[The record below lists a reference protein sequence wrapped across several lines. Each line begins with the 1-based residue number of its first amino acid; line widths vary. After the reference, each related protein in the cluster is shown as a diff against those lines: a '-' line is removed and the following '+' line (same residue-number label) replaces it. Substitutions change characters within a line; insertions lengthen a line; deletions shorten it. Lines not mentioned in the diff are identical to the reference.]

1 MTLEELQDTVKES
14 REIAQVFMSI
24 ADIIEQTILPSDWR
38 NTDPTDDTPR
48 RGGGMREM
56 LSVRQWQ
63 DLFRS
68 GAFQDRSRETQ
79 IRAGWYDWFC
89 ADSAL
94 AGRLQRI
101 GRVVMGITEPAILD
115 NYYVWFKNNCPLDG
129 PLYDDVRFEP
139 LEGDRCGRYFVV
151 SQDCPYE
158 KQKWTLYTERGG
170 FQEPEFGCQS
180 VREMAKYL
188 NSQGKYLAQAMQ
200 LSTVVKKPK
209 KEEPTR

>member
-1 MTLEELQDTVKES
+1 
-14 REIAQVFMSI
+14 MS
-24 ADIIEQTILPSDWR
+24 
-38 NTDPTDDTPR
+38 
-48 RGGGMREM
+48 EM

-63 DLFRS
+63 DLFRK

-89 ADSAL
+89 SDTAL

-158 KQKWTLYTERGG
+158 KQKWTLYTERNG
-170 FQEPEFGCQS
+170 FETPEFSCDK
-180 VREMAKYL
+180 VREMEKYL
-188 NSQGKYLAQAMQ
+188 NSQGKNLAQTMQ
-200 LSTVVKKPK
+200 LSAVVKKPK

>member
-1 MTLEELQDTVKES
+1 
-14 REIAQVFMSI
+14 
-24 ADIIEQTILPSDWR
+24 
-38 NTDPTDDTPR
+38 
-48 RGGGMREM
+48 MREM

-68 GAFQDRSRETQ
+68 GAFRDRSRETQ

-158 KQKWTLYTERGG
+158 KQKWTLYTERNG
-170 FQEPEFGCQS
+170 FDAPEFSCDH
-180 VREMAKYL
+180 VFEMSKHL
-188 NSQGKYLAQAMQ
+188 NSQGKSLAKVTEPPTAA
-200 LSTVVKKPK
+200 KAPK
-209 KEEPTR
+209 KEVPTR

>member
-1 MTLEELQDTVKES
+1 
-14 REIAQVFMSI
+14 MS
-24 ADIIEQTILPSDWR
+24 
-38 NTDPTDDTPR
+38 
-48 RGGGMREM
+48 EM

-89 ADSAL
+89 SDTAL

-139 LEGDRCGRYFVV
+139 LDGERRGRYFVV
-151 SQDCPYE
+151 SLDCPYE
-158 KQKWTLYTERGG
+158 KQKWTLYTERNG
-170 FQEPEFGCQS
+170 FEALEFSCDH
-180 VREMAKYL
+180 VFEMAKYL
-188 NSQGKYLAQAMQ
+188 NSQGKSLAEIAEPPI
-200 LSTVVKKPK
+200 TGKTPK
-209 KEEPTR
+209 KEAPTR

>member
-1 MTLEELQDTVKES
+1 
-14 REIAQVFMSI
+14 MS
-24 ADIIEQTILPSDWR
+24 
-38 NTDPTDDTPR
+38 
-48 RGGGMREM
+48 EM

-89 ADSAL
+89 SDTAL

-129 PLYDDVRFEP
+129 PLYDDVRFVSRWRETAADGT
-139 LEGDRCGRYFVV
+139 LWCLRTALMKSRNGRCIRSGAALRPR
-151 SQDCPYE
+151 S
-158 KQKWTLYTERGG
+158 
-170 FQEPEFGCQS
+170 S
-180 VREMAKYL
+180 VAIRSARWK
-188 NSQGKYLAQAMQ
+188 N
-200 LSTVVKKPK
+200 T
-209 KEEPTR
+209 

>member
-1 MTLEELQDTVKES
+1 
-14 REIAQVFMSI
+14 MS
-24 ADIIEQTILPSDWR
+24 
-38 NTDPTDDTPR
+38 
-48 RGGGMREM
+48 EM

-139 LEGDRCGRYFVV
+139 VEGDRCGRYFMV

-180 VREMAKYL
+180 VREMEKYL
-188 NSQGKYLAQAMQ
+188 DSQGKYLAQAMQ
-200 LSTVVKKPK
+200 LSAVVKKPK

>member
-1 MTLEELQDTVKES
+1 
-14 REIAQVFMSI
+14 MS
-24 ADIIEQTILPSDWR
+24 
-38 NTDPTDDTPR
+38 
-48 RGGGMREM
+48 EM

-139 LEGDRCGRYFVV
+139 LDGRPLRTVLCGVSGLSLMKKQNGRCI
-151 SQDCPYE
+151 
-158 KQKWTLYTERGG
+158 
-170 FQEPEFGCQS
+170 QS
-180 VREMAKYL
+180 GAALRPRSSVAIRSARWK
-188 NSQGKYLAQAMQ
+188 N
-200 LSTVVKKPK
+200 T
-209 KEEPTR
+209 